1 MIGKHVIPN
10 LVLSQ
15 RSLDR
20 MTRAASRYTAD
31 ETGEAMVGLLVPDA
45 QTDGV
50 PTLYVLDT
58 ISPDETAIRAAHT
71 FQQGDELQDEIIW
84 WLQENWRYYRD
95 KRRDSYGNAL
105 QAKWDVPLRY
115 LGDWHKQPGYMIK
128 PSFGDLMTALDWLDD
143 PENGMESLLVP
154 IVTLGHPSTT
164 DSSHATVNYL
174 TVTQGDGTD
183 TRVDFWYI
191 HRDLRVFQP
200 IFPTISAEDQL
211 PGLTNY
217 PWHLVNDDRYN
228 TEIAQLHGEGLFTS
242 VILWDSDGKLP
253 LEVCF
258 LTARRGSEKVLII
271 VTDWDYPRSAP
282 QARLAPFVQMDEDD
296 NIYDIFEELWEQ
308 SETVQ
313 NPVGWTWAEDNYL
326 IDYIRV
332 VEKACDLRS
341 SEPAAESTPQTAAAP
356 ENNEA
361 PPEPGGVIKIEVVD
375 ESETSDETAADRTD
389 VTEEEPL

>member
-1 MIGKHVIPN
+1 
-10 LVLSQ
+10 
-15 RSLDR
+15 
-20 MTRAASRYTAD
+20 
-31 ETGEAMVGLLVPDA
+31 
-45 QTDGV
+45 
-50 PTLYVLDT
+50 
-58 ISPDETAIRAAHT
+58 
-71 FQQGDELQDEIIW
+71 
-84 WLQENWRYYRD
+84 
-95 KRRDSYGNAL
+95 
-105 QAKWDVPLRY
+105 
-115 LGDWHKQPGYMIK
+115 
-128 PSFGDLMTALDWLDD
+128 
-143 PENGMESLLVP
+143 
-154 IVTLGHPSTT
+154 
-164 DSSHATVNYL
+164 
-174 TVTQGDGTD
+174 
-183 TRVDFWYI
+183 
-191 HRDLRVFQP
+191 VFQP